1 MTPERFLKI
10 KTVLGRRQ
18 PDLTV
23 LADGVHKSHNVSAM
37 LRTCDAVGIHR
48 VHAVSSGGNFRR
60 HHMISGGSQ
69 RWVDIVVHTSSEK
82 ATSTLESQGWRLIAA
97 HPEDSAKDYR
107 DIDYT
112 QKVAIIFGS
121 ELKGLAPNIIKK
133 ADDVIT
139 IPTNGFVA
147 SLNVS
152 VAAALIL
159 FEACR
164 QRETQGLY
172 NQSRLSCEEF
182 NNTLFEWS
190 YPQIAERCRMRGQ
203 PYPTL
208 TQDGSLKTNP
218 FASPEKKLLKII
230 TDPRA

>member
-23 LADGVHKSHNVSAM
+23 LTDSVHKSHNISAI

-48 VHAVSSGGNFRR
+48 IHAVSSGGDLRR

-69 RWVDIVVHTSSEK
+69 RWVDVVIHASSKE
-82 ATSTLESQGWRLIAA
+82 ATSTLKSQGWRLIAA
-97 HPEDSAKDYR
+97 HPGDSARDYR

-121 ELKGLAPNIIKK
+121 ELEGLTPNITKK
-133 ADDVIT
+133 ADDVIA

-172 NQSRLSCEEF
+172 DQSRLSCEEF
-182 NNTLFEWS
+182 NNTLFEWA
-190 YPQIAERCRMRGQ
+190 YPQIAERCRVRGQ
-203 PYPTL
+203 PYPAL
-208 TQDGSLKTNP
+208 TQNGSLRTNP
-218 FASPEKKLLKII
+218 LTRSEKKII
-230 TDPRA
+230 KSNH

>member
-23 LADGVHKSHNVSAM
+23 LTDSVHKSHNISAI

-48 VHAVSSGGNFRR
+48 VHAVSSGGDLRR

-69 RWVDIVVHTSSEK
+69 RWVDVVVHTSSEE
-82 ATSTLESQGWRLIAA
+82 ATSVLKSQGWRLVAA
-97 HPEDSAKDYR
+97 HPGDGAKDYR
-107 DIDYT
+107 DMDYT

-121 ELKGLAPNIIKK
+121 ELEGLAPNITKK
-133 ADDVIT
+133 ADDVIA

-159 FEACR
+159 FEAYR

-172 NQSRLSCEEF
+172 EQSRLSCEEF
-182 NNTLFEWS
+182 NNTLFEWA
-190 YPQIAERCRMRGQ
+190 YPQIAERCRMRDQ
-203 PYPTL
+203 PYPAL
-208 TQDGSLKTNP
+208 TQDGALGTNP
-218 FASPEKKLLKII
+218 FASSKKRSLKII
-230 TDPRA
+230 T

>member
-23 LADGVHKSHNVSAM
+23 LTDSVHKSHNISAI

-48 VHAVSSGGNFRR
+48 VHAVSSGGDLRR

-69 RWVDIVVHTSSEK
+69 RWVDVVVHTSSEE
-82 ATSTLESQGWRLIAA
+82 ATSILKSQGWRLVAA

-121 ELKGLAPNIIKK
+121 ELEGLTPNITKK
-133 ADDVIT
+133 VDDVIA

-159 FEACR
+159 FEAR
-164 QRETQGLY
+164 HQRETQGLY
-172 NQSRLSCEEF
+172 DQSRLSCEEF
-182 NNTLFEWS
+182 NNTLFEWA
-190 YPQIAERCRMRGQ
+190 YPQIAERCRMRDQ
-203 PYPTL
+203 PYPAL
-208 TQDGSLKTNP
+208 TQDGALRTNP
-218 FASPEKKLLKII
+218 FASSKKVIKNNH
-230 TDPRA
+230 

>member
-23 LADGVHKSHNVSAM
+23 LTDSVHKSHNISAI

-48 VHAVSSGGNFRR
+48 VHAVSSGGDLRR

-69 RWVDIVVHTSSEK
+69 RWVDVVVHTSSEE
-82 ATSTLESQGWRLIAA
+82 ATSILKSQGWRLVAA

-121 ELKGLAPNIIKK
+121 ELEGLTPNITKK
-133 ADDVIT
+133 VDDVIA

-159 FEACR
+159 FEAR
-164 QRETQGLY
+164 HQRETQGLY
-172 NQSRLSCEEF
+172 DQSRLSCEEF
-182 NNTLFEWS
+182 NNTLFEWA
-190 YPQIAERCRMRGQ
+190 YPQIAERCRMRDQ
-203 PYPTL
+203 PYPAL
-208 TQDGSLKTNP
+208 TQDGALRTNP
-218 FASPEKKLLKII
+218 FVSSKKVIKNNH
-230 TDPRA
+230 

>member
-1 MTPERFLKI
+1 MTPERFLKF

-23 LADGVHKSHNVSAM
+23 LTDSVHKSHNISAI

-48 VHAVSSGGNFRR
+48 VHAVSSGGDLRR

-69 RWVDIVVHTSSEK
+69 RWVDVVVHTSSEE
-82 ATSTLESQGWRLIAA
+82 ATSILKNQGWRLVAA

-121 ELKGLAPNIIKK
+121 ELEGLTPNITKK
-133 ADDVIT
+133 VDDVIA

-159 FEACR
+159 FEAR
-164 QRETQGLY
+164 HQRETQGLY
-172 NQSRLSCEEF
+172 DQSRLSCEEF
-182 NNTLFEWS
+182 NNTLFEWA
-190 YPQIAERCRMRGQ
+190 YPQIAERCRMRDQ
-203 PYPTL
+203 PYPAL
-208 TQDGSLKTNP
+208 TQDGALRTNP
-218 FASPEKKLLKII
+218 FASSKKVIKNNH
-230 TDPRA
+230 

>member
-10 KTVLGRRQ
+10 KTVLGLRQ

-23 LADGVHKSHNVSAM
+23 LTDSVHKSHNTSAI

-48 VHAVSSGGNFRR
+48 VHAISPGGDLRR

-69 RWVDIVVHTSSEK
+69 RWVDVVVHTSSEE
-82 ATSTLESQGWRLIAA
+82 ATSVLKSQGWRLVAA
-97 HPEDSAKDYR
+97 HPGDGAKDYR
-107 DIDYT
+107 DMDYT

-121 ELKGLAPNIIKK
+121 ELEGLAPNITKK
-133 ADDVIT
+133 ADDVIA

-172 NQSRLSCEEF
+172 EQSRLSCEEF
-182 NNTLFEWS
+182 NNTLFEWA
-190 YPQIAERCRMRGQ
+190 YPQIAERCRMRDQ
-203 PYPTL
+203 PYPAL
-208 TQDGSLKTNP
+208 TQDGALRTNP
-218 FASPEKKLLKII
+218 FASSKKGH
-230 TDPRA
+230 

>member
-23 LADGVHKSHNVSAM
+23 LTDSVHKSHNISAI

-48 VHAVSSGGNFRR
+48 VHAVSSGGDLRR

-69 RWVDIVVHTSSEK
+69 RWVDVVVHTSSEE
-82 ATSTLESQGWRLIAA
+82 ATSILKSQGWRLVAA

-121 ELKGLAPNIIKK
+121 ELEGLTPNITKK
-133 ADDVIT
+133 VDDVIA

-159 FEACR
+159 FEAR
-164 QRETQGLY
+164 HQRETQGLY
-172 NQSRLSCEEF
+172 DQSRLSCEEF
-182 NNTLFEWS
+182 NNTLFEWA
-190 YPQIAERCRMRGQ
+190 YPQIAERCRMRDQ
-203 PYPTL
+203 PYPAL
-208 TQDGSLKTNP
+208 TQDGALKTNP
-218 FASPEKKLLKII
+218 FVSSKKVIKNNH
-230 TDPRA
+230 

>member
-23 LADGVHKSHNVSAM
+23 LTDGVHKSHNISAI

-48 VHAVSSGGNFRR
+48 VHAVSPEGDLRR

-69 RWVDIVVHTSSEK
+69 RWVDVVVHTSSEE
-82 ATSTLESQGWRLIAA
+82 ATSMLKSQGWHLIAA
-97 HPEDSAKDYR
+97 HPGDSAKDYR

-121 ELKGLAPNIIKK
+121 ELEGLAPNITKK
-133 ADDVIT
+133 ADDVIA

-164 QRETQGLY
+164 QREIQGLY
-172 NQSRLSCEEF
+172 DQSRLSCEEF
-182 NNTLFEWS
+182 NNTLFEWA
-190 YPQIAERCRMRGQ
+190 YPQIAERCRMRDQ
-203 PYPTL
+203 PYPAL
-208 TQDGSLKTNP
+208 TQDGALRTNP
-218 FASPEKKLLKII
+218 FASSEKKVIKNNH
-230 TDPRA
+230 

>member
-23 LADGVHKSHNVSAM
+23 LTDSVHKSHNISAI

-48 VHAVSSGGNFRR
+48 VHAVSSGGDLRR

-69 RWVDIVVHTSSEK
+69 RWVDVVVHTSSEE
-82 ATSTLESQGWRLIAA
+82 ATSILKSQGWRLVAA

-121 ELKGLAPNIIKK
+121 ELEGLTPNITKK
-133 ADDVIT
+133 VDDVIA

-159 FEACR
+159 FEACH

-172 NQSRLSCEEF
+172 DQSRLSCEEF
-182 NNTLFEWS
+182 NNTLFEWA
-190 YPQIAERCRMRGQ
+190 YPQIAERCRMRDQ
-203 PYPTL
+203 PYPAL
-208 TQDGSLKTNP
+208 TQDGALRTNP
-218 FASPEKKLLKII
+218 FVSSKKVIKNNH
-230 TDPRA
+230 

>member
-23 LADGVHKSHNVSAM
+23 LADGVHKSHNISAM

-69 RWVDIVVHTSSEK
+69 RWVDVVVHTSSEK

-133 ADDVIT
+133 AGDVIT

-230 TDPRA
+230 TDPRG

>member
-23 LADGVHKSHNVSAM
+23 LTDSVHKSHNISAI

-48 VHAVSSGGNFRR
+48 VHAVSSGGDLRR

-69 RWVDIVVHTSSEK
+69 RWVDVVVHTSSEE
-82 ATSTLESQGWRLIAA
+82 ATSILKSQGWRLVAA

-121 ELKGLAPNIIKK
+121 ELEGLTPNITKK
-133 ADDVIT
+133 VDDVIA

-159 FEACR
+159 FEAR
-164 QRETQGLY
+164 HQRETQGLY
-172 NQSRLSCEEF
+172 DQSRLSCEEF
-182 NNTLFEWS
+182 NNTLFEWA
-190 YPQIAERCRMRGQ
+190 YPQIAERCRMRDQ
-203 PYPTL
+203 PYPAL
-208 TQDGSLKTNP
+208 TQDGALRTNP
-218 FASPEKKLLKII
+218 FVSSIKVIKNNH
-230 TDPRA
+230 

>member
-23 LADGVHKSHNVSAM
+23 LADGVHKSHNISAM

-69 RWVDIVVHTSSEK
+69 RWVDVVVHTSSEK

-133 ADDVIT
+133 AGDVIT

-218 FASPEKKLLKII
+218 FASPEKNY
-230 TDPRA
+230 